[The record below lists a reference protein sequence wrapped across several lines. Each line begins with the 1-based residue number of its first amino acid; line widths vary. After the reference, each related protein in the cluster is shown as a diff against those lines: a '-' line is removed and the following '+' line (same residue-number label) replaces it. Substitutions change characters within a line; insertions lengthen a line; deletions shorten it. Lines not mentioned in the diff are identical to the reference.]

1 MPSITIDN
9 RPVQVPDGATILD
22 AARALGIAIPTLCH
36 MEGMLASPSCLVCVV
51 RVDGGRRLVPS
62 CATKVREGMVVD
74 SETDEVRSARR
85 MALELLLGDHL
96 GDCLAPCQ
104 VACPAGMDVALMLR
118 HLAAGDRHGAATVAR
133 DALVLPG
140 TLGRICPAPCERVCR
155 RGPVDDPVAIRSL
168 HRGAADADLSADTVT
183 LPDCAPPTGK
193 RVAVVG
199 AGPAGLSVA
208 WSLLRAGHE
217 AVVFDAAARAGGAL
231 RSEELAQRLHEDLLD
246 AEIELV
252 VRLGAE
258 LRLGERV
265 TLDDVRAGHDAV
277 IVACGEVDEAA
288 AEAIG
293 LPMSGRGLAA
303 DRSTGATDLPGVFAC
318 GAAVSPGRMAVRA
331 VASGARAATS
341 ADAFLRGADLP
352 SGDREF
358 NVVMGRLDPD
368 ELAVFAADAADG
380 PSTAEI
386 LPAGR
391 GEGESAAE
399 AARCLRCDC
408 RGLDDC
414 RLRRYAIEY
423 GASPTRHACERRRFE
438 RDATHPQVVYESG
451 KCIDCGLCAA
461 IASRAGEELGLT
473 FVGRSFDVRMAV
485 PFGESFGKGLTRVAL
500 ECAAAC
506 PTGALVTVDKPRGGN

>member
-1 MPSITIDN
+1 MPTITIDN
-9 RPVQVPDGATILD
+9 RTVQVADGATILD
-22 AARALGIAIPTLCH
+22 AARALGIEIPTLCH
-36 MEGMLASPSCLVCVV
+36 MDGLPPSTSCLVCVV
-51 RVDGGRRLVPS
+51 RVDGARRLVPS
-62 CATKVREGMVVD
+62 CATQVREGMVVE

-118 HLAAGDRHGAATVAR
+118 HLAAGDRHEAATVAR

-155 RGPVDDPVAIRSL
+155 RGQVDEPVPIRSL
-168 HRGAADADLSADTVT
+168 HRSAADADLSADAVT

-199 AGPAGLSVA
+199 AGPAGLSAA

-217 AVVFDAAARAGGAL
+217 AVVFDAADRAGGAL
-231 RSEELAQRLHEDLLD
+231 RSEDLAARLHEDLLD
-246 AEIELV
+246 AEIEVV

-277 IVACGEVDEAA
+277 VVACGEVDEAA
-288 AEAIG
+288 AAALG

-303 DRSTGATDLPGVFAC
+303 DWSTGATDLPGVFAC
-318 GAAVSPGRMAVRA
+318 GSAISPGRMAVRA
-331 VASGARAATS
+331 VASGARAAAAT
-341 ADAFLRGADLP
+341 DAWLRGDELP
-352 SGDREF
+352 AGGREF
-358 NVVMGRLDPD
+358 NVVMGRLEPD

-380 PSTAEI
+380 PSVAEV

-391 GEGESAAE
+391 SASEAAAE

-408 RGLDDC
+408 RALDDC
-414 RLRRYAIEY
+414 ALRRYAIEY

-438 RDATHPQVVYESG
+438 RDTTHPRVVYESG
-451 KCIDCGLCAA
+451 KCIDCGLCVA

-473 FVGRSFDVRMAV
+473 FVGRGFDVRVAV
-485 PFGESFGKGLTRVAL
+485 PFGEGIAEGLTRVAA
-500 ECAAAC
+500 ECVAAC
-506 PTGALVTVDKPRGGN
+506 PTGALTMRR